1 MTNAAMAKSEKQR
14 IKRVIPTS
22 IIERRAKLVC
32 MTYYGS
38 KELAASFRTVR
49 KNTIIAAGE
58 ITEERYGYQVAPGT
72 RTVAQLLT
80 HIAVLPRLPE
90 QIHFVEKRTTF
101 EGFDFFGAMGA
112 LIAEEHKLRSKA
124 EIIELLQIEGE
135 RFAQLLDGVTEEFLA
150 QHVTYPQGMLPPSK
164 SRFEMLLSVK
174 EHEMHHRAQLMLIQR
189 LLGVVPHLTRDMQ
202 ARIEAMKAAK
212 A

>member
-1 MTNAAMAKSEKQR
+1 
-14 IKRVIPTS
+14 
-22 IIERRAKLVC
+22 

-58 ITEERYGYQVAPGT
+58 IAEEHYGFQVAPGT

-80 HIAVLPRLPE
+80 HVAVLPRLPE

-101 EGFDFFGAMGA
+101 EGFDYFGAMGI
-112 LIAEEHKLRSKA
+112 LIAEEHAIRSKA
-124 EIIELLQIEGE
+124 EIIELLDVGGE
-135 RFAQLLDGVTEEFLA
+135 RFAQLLDSVTEEFLA
-150 QHVTYPQGMLPPSK
+150 EHVIYPQGMMPASK

-174 EHEMHHRAQLMLIQR
+174 EHEMHHRAQLMVIQR

-202 ARIEAMKAAK
+202 ARVEAMKAAK